1 VKKAVTTVGPM
12 VLGVPVELEKASV
25 SPLRGKVALEGFA
38 LGSPE
43 GFEAPEMF
51 RVGRVSVHASIMSFL
66 SDELVVHE
74 VEIDAPEMTLEV
86 EGTRTNW
93 GALIAQL
100 EKEEEEAAE
109 APAEEAPKAQKKIR
123 VGVIRF
129 TNGKVKITGVPL
141 AGSEGIPLP
150 SLEVTDFGTADA
162 PAVTIATMAGPF
174 TRRSSRR
181 RTRSSPQISSS
192 SSARA
197 SAPPSRTSAEP
208 ALKPPR
214 ESSKVSRKPSRAGR
228 SNRSA
233 SGTKATKDRP
243 RGLRGA
249 IEERPREVRGEGDGA
264 WRVEIPN
271 RRRA

>member
-1 VKKAVTTVGPM
+1 MRKKLLTIGIVVVAVLVIAVIVVALNLNGIVKKAVTTVGPM

-162 PAVTIATMAGPF
+162 PAVTIATMVKAIVRSLYKAILQAADKIIPADQLKQLGAGLG
-174 TRRSSRR
+174 TAVKDLGG
-181 RTRSSPQISSS
+181 TG
-192 SSARA
+192 
-197 SAPPSRTSAEP
+197 AEAAKGIFKGIKE
-208 ALKPPR
+208 ALP
-214 ESSKVSRKPSRAGR
+214 G
-228 SNRSA
+228 
-233 SGTKATKDRP
+233 
-243 RGLRGA
+243 
-249 IEERPREVRGEGDGA
+249 GEK
-264 WRVEIPN
+264 
-271 RRRA
+271 

>member
-1 VKKAVTTVGPM
+1 MRKKLLTIGIVVVAVLVIAVIVVALNLNGIVKKAVTTVGPM

-162 PAVTIATMAGPF
+162 PAVTRSLYKAILQAADKIIPADQLKQLGAGLG
-174 TRRSSRR
+174 TAVKDLGG
-181 RTRSSPQISSS
+181 TG
-192 SSARA
+192 
-197 SAPPSRTSAEP
+197 AEAAKGIFKGIKE
-208 ALKPPR
+208 ALP
-214 ESSKVSRKPSRAGR
+214 
-228 SNRSA
+228 
-233 SGTKATKDRP
+233 
-243 RGLRGA
+243 GA
-249 IEERPREVRGEGDGA
+249 EK
-264 WRVEIPN
+264 
-271 RRRA
+271 